1 MTWQIAFSVVQTV
14 FIFALGWF
22 IKLLIGFSCDVK
34 KTNERM
40 NEIESQMAEKL
51 AEVKQDIAISKERDK
66 NIFSAIERLERK
78 FDSIVEIKVKE

>member
-22 IKLLIGFSCDVK
+22 IKLLIGFSGDVK